1 MKGRQAVRGRFLIK
15 HLVTLQLIKGKVA
28 RRYVLERGEIVEMVA
43 GKQAS
48 TVKAALEKAPQEECE
63 FSLRAASKEEAKEAV
78 KTAAGEERAASAM
91 SASKKGASG
100 NSR

>member
-1 MKGRQAVRGRFLIK
+1 MKG
-15 HLVTLQLIKGKVA
+15 TLPDEASGITAAIKGKAA
-28 RRYVLERGEIVEMVA
+28 RRYVLERETVEMVA

-91 SASKKGASG
+91 SASKKGASE

>member
-15 HLVTLQLIKGKVA
+15 HLVTLQLIKGKAA
-28 RRYVLERGEIVEMVA
+28 RRYVLERETVEMVA

-63 FSLRAASKEEAKEAV
+63 FSLRAASKEEGK
-78 KTAAGEERAASAM
+78 
-91 SASKKGASG
+91 
-100 NSR
+100 

>member
-15 HLVTLQLIKGKVA
+15 HLVTLQLIKGKAA
-28 RRYVLERGEIVEMVA
+28 RRYVLERETVEMVA